1 MMSNAQQ
8 QLDGVTVGILIAENG
23 TEEIEFTEPKQAV
36 SDAGATVQTLGTDS
50 GEARTVN
57 NDLEW
62 SDSYDVDATV
72 SEASASEFDAL
83 IVPGGTVGADTL
95 RLDPDVVELIR
106 EHEAAGKPMGVIC
119 HGPWTL
125 VEADVVNGKTLTSY
139 PSLRTDIEN
148 AGGEWVDEEVVTDDG
163 LVTSRNPDDLPA
175 FCDAIVDTFAAESS

>member
-1 MMSNAQQ
+1 MMSDAQQ
-8 QLDGVTVGILIAENG
+8 LEGVTVGVLIAENG
-23 TEEIEFTEPKQAV
+23 TEEIEFTESKQAV
-36 SDAGATVQTLGTDS
+36 SDAGATVRVLGTES

-62 SDSYDVDATV
+62 SDSYEVDAVV
-72 SEASASEFDAL
+72 SEVSASDYDAL

-95 RLDPDVVELIR
+95 RLDSDVVELLR
-106 EHEAAGKPMGVIC
+106 EHDAAGKPLGVIC

-125 VEADVVNGKTLTSY
+125 VEADVVDGRTLTSY
-139 PSLRTDIEN
+139 PSLQTDIEN

-175 FCDAIVDTFAAESS
+175 FCDAIVETFAAESP